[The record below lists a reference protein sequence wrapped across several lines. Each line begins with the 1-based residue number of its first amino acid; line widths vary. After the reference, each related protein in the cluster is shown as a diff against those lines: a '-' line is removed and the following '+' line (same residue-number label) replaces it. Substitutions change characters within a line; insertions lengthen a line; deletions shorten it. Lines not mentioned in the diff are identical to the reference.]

1 MRGKNEN
8 FRLSTHVRL
17 LPLTLDSKQG
27 LTNYLKITDQSN
39 CMYEFSP
46 VSIPKL
52 YNLPK
57 ESVS

>member
-17 LPLTLDSKQG
+17 LSLTFDSKLG

-39 CMYEFSP
+39 RTYEFST
-46 VSIPKL
+46 
-52 YNLPK
+52 Y
-57 ESVS
+57 

>member
-17 LPLTLDSKQG
+17 VPLTLDSKPG

-39 CMYEFSP
+39 RTYEFSP
-46 VSIPKL
+46 
-52 YNLPK
+52 Y
-57 ESVS
+57 